1 MNPEKAAEVVEKD
14 GDTQPHAKKAIVIS
28 ILALTLAFASLG
40 STKTTKILTVNNIQI
55 SNTQTIYEFRILR
68 QLVLSTTVDLLSSEL
83 ADAGSNKSANISAK
97 SAKSMNE
104 IIGRYEKQI
113 QSIEKDD
120 GRDDDKQD
128 LQAKLNDL
136 KDIIHNAKAKN
147 ERFEYAEAALQ
158 IAIVLVSAS
167 IIATGAFLFWG
178 GVGLGLIGLILTING
193 YWLFF

>member
-1 MNPEKAAEVVEKD
+1 
-14 GDTQPHAKKAIVIS
+14 
-28 ILALTLAFASLG
+28 
-40 STKTTKILTVNNIQI
+40 
-55 SNTQTIYEFRILR
+55 
-68 QLVLSTTVDLLSSEL
+68 
-83 ADAGSNKSANISAK
+83 
-97 SAKSMNE
+97 MNE
-104 IIGRYEKQI
+104 IIGRYESQI

-120 GRDDDKQD
+120 SRDDDKQD

-178 GVGLGLIGLILTING
+178 GVGLGLIGLTLTING

>member
-120 GRDDDKQD
+120 SRDDDKQD